1 MFSFS
6 WSFWFRER
14 LCRHLKN
21 RSSLSNRSVK
31 GLKTVKEALQN
42 FGGEERIP
50 ITATLLN
57 DVKKKEKKRLRKRMK
72 LLKLKKKGGD

>member
-1 MFSFS
+1 M
-6 WSFWFRER
+6 
-14 LCRHLKN
+14 
-21 RSSLSNRSVK
+21 SNRSVK